1 MKLLLVA
8 DLHYTLPQWDWL
20 DATAERFDIVVIAGD
35 LLELNSI
42 VPREAQIVVL
52 RKYLQ
57 RIAKKVPLLVCSG
70 NHDTLDSPQGKT
82 AQWLQDKHDAKYW
95 TDGEHYT
102 ADNLFFSILP
112 WWESETDQIATER
125 QLERDASQA
134 MGKRWIWVYHPPPK
148 GSPTAWNGKQD
159 HGDPLLCQWIE
170 RFQPEL
176 VLGGHIHN
184 APYLADGSW
193 IDLIGHTWCLNSG
206 LQLGQVPSFT
216 VWEIPD
222 DRLVWISNEEVE
234 ECFLKAPLKRSS
246 LL

>member
-148 GSPTAWNGKQD
+148 GVQLPGTANRITATRYSANGSSASSQSWFWAGISTTHPTWPTA
-159 HGDPLLCQWIE
+159 
-170 RFQPEL
+170 
-176 VLGGHIHN
+176 LG
-184 APYLADGSW
+184 S
-193 IDLIGHTWCLNSG
+193 T
-206 LQLGQVPSFT
+206 
-216 VWEIPD
+216 
-222 DRLVWISNEEVE
+222 
-234 ECFLKAPLKRSS
+234 
-246 LL
+246 

>member
-134 MGKRWIWVYHPPPK
+134 MGKRWIWVYHPPQRESNCLERQT
-148 GSPTAWNGKQD
+148 GSRRPATLPMDRALPARAGFGRAYPQRT
-159 HGDPLLCQWIE
+159 LLG
-170 RFQPEL
+170 RRL
-176 VLGGHIHN
+176 L
-184 APYLADGSW
+184 
-193 IDLIGHTWCLNSG
+193 
-206 LQLGQVPSFT
+206 
-216 VWEIPD
+216 
-222 DRLVWISNEEVE
+222 DRLDWTHLVPQQRFAIRPSPIVHRMGN
-234 ECFLKAPLKRSS
+234 PR
-246 LL
+246 